1 MGEAV
6 MTTRRQADGA
16 IVVDVRGTLDA
27 ATVDALREA
36 LLSTLHAER
45 PVTMIV
51 DLTFVTFMDSMG
63 IGALVTGYNA
73 ARETGTRFVLRN
85 PSEFVHRQL
94 RVTGLA
100 EMFGL
105 PPASPGRRSRTP
117 PETRLPARGRPA
129 TVMVRSWNRR
139 SGRGAAAPRSASGS
153 ATTINGCPRVRL
165 RVRRAVRDP
174 RASPTTRRT
183 RTWELRLPR
192 PPVRRIEYKLELVHP
207 DGGTETVCDPDNPR
221 RVGGGFGDSSVLWC
235 PDYREPGLAAPA
247 RRPPGDWRDV

>member
-1 MGEAV
+1 MYGEVNRRAKGAVRVGEAV

-36 LLSTLHAER
+36 LLATLHAER
-45 PVTMIV
+45 PTTMIV

-94 RVTGLA
+94 RVTGLT

-105 PPASPGRRSRTP
+105 PTTATFWAPRTTRASSSASWSGHRCTGCNRTP
-117 PETRLPARGRPA
+117 RSPAPTA
-129 TVMVRSWNRR
+129 C
-139 SGRGAAAPRSASGS
+139 
-153 ATTINGCPRVRL
+153 GC
-165 RVRRAVRDP
+165 
-174 RASPTTRRT
+174 
-183 RTWELRLPR
+183 
-192 PPVRRIEYKLELVHP
+192 
-207 DGGTETVCDPDNPR
+207 
-221 RVGGGFGDSSVLWC
+221 
-235 PDYREPGLAAPA
+235 
-247 RRPPGDWRDV
+247 

>member
-1 MGEAV
+1 MSEAV

-16 IVVDVRGTLDA
+16 IVVEVRGTLDA
-27 ATVDALREA
+27 ASVDALRGT
-36 LLSTLHAER
+36 LVGTLHAER

-105 PPASPGRRSRTP
+105 
-117 PETRLPARGRPA
+117 
-129 TVMVRSWNRR
+129 
-139 SGRGAAAPRSASGS
+139 SGS
-153 ATTINGCPRVRL
+153 A
-165 RVRRAVRDP
+165 DP
-174 RASPTTRRT
+174 SQTFTP
-183 RTWELRLPR
+183 
-192 PPVRRIEYKLELVHP
+192 
-207 DGGTETVCDPDNPR
+207 
-221 RVGGGFGDSSVLWC
+221 
-235 PDYREPGLAAPA
+235 
-247 RRPPGDWRDV
+247 